1 VGSWTDGRRE
11 PLRRRY
17 EQVVLTLGRL
27 LGRQRRYGEAAET
40 FARLV
45 EHDPFLEA
53 AHRGLMRCH
62 MALGNRARAIRQY
75 HELVELLSADIGT
88 APAPETTALYT
99 KLRAPTPALAG
110 AVSPVRK

>member
-1 VGSWTDGRRE
+1 VIEERGYASPPAATSS
-11 PLRRRY
+11 
-17 EQVVLTLGRL
+17 TA
-27 LGRQRRYGEAAET
+27 RRYGEAAET

-53 AHRGLMRCH
+53 AHRGPMRCH